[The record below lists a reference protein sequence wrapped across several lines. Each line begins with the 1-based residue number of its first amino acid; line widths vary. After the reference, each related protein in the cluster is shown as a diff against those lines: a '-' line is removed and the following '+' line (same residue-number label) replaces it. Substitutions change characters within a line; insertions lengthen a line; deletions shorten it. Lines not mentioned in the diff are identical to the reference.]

1 MKVCARD
8 QKALSKRAKGRDYRS
23 DAEVK
28 HGLWLLAELRA
39 GRVKD
44 FEFEKAWE
52 LFSCRVG
59 HSEIVISEK
68 GMSSSGIEPFRPVKT
83 IGHHKPDFTVWLPDG
98 RTEVHEIKAGQATQT
113 EAWQLRKKI
122 FEANYPWCRYRVF
135 EFGMEKRKWFIQL
148 EDE

>member
-8 QKALSKRAKGRDYRS
+8 QKALAARAKGRDYRS

-39 GRVKD
+39 GRVKE

-52 LFSCRVG
+52 LKACDCSGFSNIFKLVG
-59 HSEIVISEK
+59 L
-68 GMSSSGIEPFRPVKT
+68 
-83 IGHHKPDFTVWLPDG
+83 HKPDFTVWLKDG
-98 RTEVHEIKAGQATQT
+98 RMEVHEVKWGQATQT
-113 EAWQLRKKI
+113 EAWQLRRKL

-135 EFGMEKRKWFIQL
+135 EFGMEKRKWFIQV

>member
-8 QKALSKRAKGRDYRS
+8 QKMLAARAKGRDYRS

-39 GRVKD
+39 GRVKE
-44 FEFEKAWE
+44 FEFEKPWPLYAARPE
-52 LFSCRVG
+52 LTAT
-59 HSEIVISEK
+59 SE
-68 GMSSSGIEPFRPVKT
+68 FRT
-83 IGHHKPDFTVWLPDG
+83 LIGHHKVDFTVWLPDG

-113 EAWQLRKKI
+113 EAWQLRRKI

-148 EDE
+148 EDQ